1 MAKIPEGEIP
11 PLDGLL
17 PDSSLQ
23 ELNKP
28 FSLYVHV
35 PYCAKRCGYCDF
47 NTYTPSELDLAD
59 QINSWLVSAKKEVQL
74 AKKILKKDLKID
86 TIFFGGGTPSL
97 LDPSDLIN
105 FMNYVKDNFELKKD
119 IEITLE
125 ANPDTINEINAAGWV
140 DAGVNRISMGMQS
153 SVKNVLKTLDR
164 THNPENVVNA
174 FETLNKSGI
183 SNVSLDLIY
192 GTPGESFSD
201 WEETLNAAL
210 EIKPNHISAYAL
222 VIEPGTKMGSQL
234 NRGEISP
241 VDEDQSA
248 DKYNLIDKK
257 LTSTGYQW
265 YEISNWAKDGFECKH
280 NLNYW
285 YGNNWWGIGPGAH
298 SHVGGTR
305 WWNHKLPKKWRENLE
320 LDTSPA
326 LGREVLTSSQIEDEK
341 LMLNIRLKSGVSK
354 ANISSENISM
364 LISQGLI
371 QQDHSNIYLTTQ
383 GRLLADLVYRKI
395 SS

>member
-1 MAKIPEGEIP
+1 VAKMPEGEIP

-97 LDPSDLIN
+97 LDPVDLIN

-125 ANPDTINEINAAGWV
+125 ANPVTINEINASGWV

-164 THNPENVVNA
+164 THNPENVVKS

-265 YEISNWAKDGFECKH
+265 YEISNWSKDGFECKH

-326 LGREVLTSSQIEDEK
+326 LGREVLTSSQIEEEK
-341 LMLNIRLKSGVSK
+341 LMLNIRLKTGVSK
-354 ANISSENISM
+354 ENISSENISM